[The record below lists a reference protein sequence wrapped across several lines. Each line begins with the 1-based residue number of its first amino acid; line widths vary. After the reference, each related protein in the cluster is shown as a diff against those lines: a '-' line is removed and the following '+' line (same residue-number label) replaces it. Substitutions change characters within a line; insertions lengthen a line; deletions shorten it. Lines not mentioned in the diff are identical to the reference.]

1 MSPVVYFDGGEA
13 DIWIEAHVPLI
24 VGDSAGTGKV
34 GAFIIRE
41 VFGIDFMEVWRWH
54 TKGAC
59 DVARE

>member
-13 DIWIEAHVPLI
+13 DIW
-24 VGDSAGTGKV
+24 KV